1 MKVLSNY
8 AEYIKACRR
17 ILQEN
22 KGKVRA
28 STFNIFVKNESE
40 TERLLQDLPDNCDFI
55 VGINYSL
62 CEKDCKVCKAK
73 AARKS
78 DYIQSLREVYG
89 FCVTDQNH
97 MKYFSRG
104 SMAVVGGFNISESG
118 YTDMALLVDCPVT
131 VKKLNKNFDDVF
143 KSVREDNYTFDVE
156 KPIITFG
163 KYKGLTLAELID
175 EDYEYYSWFMH
186 NVDRDILNKLI
197 GE

>member
-1 MKVLSNY
+1 MEVLKNY
-8 AEYIKACRR
+8 NQYIRACRR

-40 TERLLQDLPDNCDFI
+40 TEKLLQDLPNNCDFI
-55 VGINYSL
+55 VGINYTL

-78 DYIQSLREVYG
+78 DYIQSLKELYG

-104 SMAVVGGFNISESG
+104 NMAIVGGFNISESG
-118 YTDMALLVDCPVT
+118 YTDMALLVECPTT
-131 VKKLNKNFDDVF
+131 VKKLNKNFDNVF
-143 KSVREDNYTFDVE
+143 KSVHKDNHTFKVE

-163 KYKGLTLAELID
+163 KYKGLTLEELVE
-175 EDYEYYSWFMH
+175 EDYEYYNWFMT
-186 NVDRDILNKLI
+186 NVDQEVLNKLT